1 MSEYRN
7 LIVLLF
13 EDNGRKMAAVVV
25 DQHRTRLVMRGEGLE
40 ANPVDISET
49 LLWPVLEMPEA
60 DLQMDDWCESPL
72 FDDIFHEYRACLN
85 LVERRVLT
93 DGKWQWK
100 QEYYSLGIMGPPNAD
115 GYPLPS
121 LKLSENALAV
131 VLEYNAQRYGGKGT
145 SEFGP
150 DFVDTEQLAILDRG
164 LPVQYCKTWDAPKSA
179 EDDAVGRDVVVLQ
192 GEGDWVTIMLRGYAR
207 VGTGP
212 LFEIFVPIAEMAEAD
227 LGRNSLEKYRAI
239 KNHSIR
245 YGARSAK
252 WITRSQSGDWLSG
265 TVLIDKP
272 TSGFDR
278 SPSPPEL
285 VHTADVVKEYLGW
298 RALAYGQPVS
308 LLTEIESEKIKTVPF
323 IGYPDFRV

>member
-13 EDNGRKMAAVVV
+13 EDNGKKMATVVI
-25 DQHRTRLVMRGEGLE
+25 DQHRTRLVMRGEGLD
-40 ANPVDISET
+40 AYPVAINET
-49 LLWPVLEMPEA
+49 LLWPVLEVPEA
-60 DLQMDDWCESPL
+60 DLQMNDWCDSPL
-72 FDDIFHEYRACLN
+72 FDDIYSKYRACFN
-85 LVERRVLT
+85 LMVRRVLK
-93 DGKWQWK
+93 DGSWQWN
-100 QEYYSLGIMGPPNAD
+100 QEFYCLGIMGPPNAD

-121 LKLSENALAV
+121 LNLSETALAAV
-131 VLEYNAQRYGGKGT
+131 HEYNAQRYGGKDT

-164 LPVQYCKTWDAPKSA
+164 LPSQYCKTWDAPKSA
-179 EDDAVGRDVVVLQ
+179 EDDPVGRDVVVLQ
-192 GEGDWVTIMLRGYAR
+192 GEGDWLTVMLRGYAR
-207 VGTGP
+207 AGTGP
-212 LFEIFVPIAEMAEAD
+212 LFEIFVPIAEMAETN

-239 KNHSIR
+239 ENHSIR

-265 TVLIDKP
+265 TVFIDKP

-285 VHTADVVKEYLGW
+285 AHTAAVVKEYLGW

-308 LLTEIESEKIKTVPF
+308 LLTEIESEKVKTVPF
-323 IGYPDFRV
+323 IPGP